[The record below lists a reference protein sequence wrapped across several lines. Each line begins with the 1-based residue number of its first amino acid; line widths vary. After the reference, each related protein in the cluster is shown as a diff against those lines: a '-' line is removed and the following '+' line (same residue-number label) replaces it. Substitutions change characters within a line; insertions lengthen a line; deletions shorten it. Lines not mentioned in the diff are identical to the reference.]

1 MEIKA
6 IQNKNAIKY
15 INNKELLIEINNSK
29 MSYCW
34 IKDDD
39 VKYTK
44 YHIIVNDL
52 SEITDEL
59 KDQYLDK
66 YNIKAD
72 PKISRDDLVYRL
84 MTDEHIPVCPDGKL
98 RRKGEGYVSSI
109 RTVFPPFKHYII
121 EDGNFVEVVRS
132 HWEGSLSNG
141 FFNNEKGKMSNRL
154 ARMIMLLSE
163 RYSVRGNW
171 RGYCFDQNTEILS
184 KRGWLKEEDL
194 SEDDIVLS
202 YDMNSGNMVWSVI
215 KSIYRSLYDDK
226 MYSMCDRDF
235 ESHIT
240 PGHRFI
246 TKRGPV
252 KVENLTL
259 DDEVILMGNEVQKS
273 SSDYSDEFIKEVV
286 LNIKN
291 KCIDI
296 DIDAYSN
303 IMDKNYTFYYDFVCS
318 LSKSQINYILDNLLL
333 SDTIVSAIY
342 PKSNYEKN
350 VKFCNVLMYMCALA
364 GRRIRV
370 QLEEFDK
377 DFNLLVAY
385 PSEYYK
391 TIPVSCIKREQMNST
406 DIFDSYNYTGV
417 VWCVE
422 TEHGTVFVRRNG
434 TMYATMNSYNDE
446 MRGGAILQLAQV
458 ALQFDESKSDNPF
471 AFYTQIIKNSFRRTL
486 NLEKRSQEIRDDL
499 LTASGSAP
507 SYTRQ
512 LENEI
517 DQGMVSGAK
526 PEEQSQKRGRK
537 AKK

>member
-59 KDQYLDK
+59 IDQYLDK

-84 MTDEHIPVCPDGKL
+84 MTDEHIPDCPDGKL
-98 RRKGEGYVSSI
+98 RRKGESYVSSI

-141 FFNNEKGKMSNRL
+141 FFNNEKGKMTNRL

-163 RYSVRGNW
+163 RYSIRGNW

-202 YDMNSGNMVWSVI
+202 YDMNSGNMVWSSI
-215 KSIYRSLYDDK
+215 KSIYRSNYSGE
-226 MYSMCDRDF
+226 MYNLISNDF
-235 ESHIT
+235 YSLIT

-246 TKRGPV
+246 TERGPV
-252 KVENLTL
+252 KVEDLKNNDVLILIGKLLLKNNTRSHKDEIVQDITVNMLNKHYSL
-259 DDEVILMGNEVQKS
+259 DKLFTDNILSSEFICKLDAIQRASLLAVMLHCCEFELHNDDLLNKKIDAIMMISALCGKRVRFEENKANNTFKVIPNKS
-273 SSDYSDEFIKEVV
+273 SSPDLKENSKILPISELTN
-286 LNIKN
+286 LNADGSLN
-291 KCIDI
+291 K
-296 DIDAYSN
+296 
-303 IMDKNYTFYYDFVCS
+303 V
-318 LSKSQINYILDNLLL
+318 
-333 SDTIVSAIY
+333 
-342 PKSNYEKN
+342 
-350 VKFCNVLMYMCALA
+350 
-364 GRRIRV
+364 
-370 QLEEFDK
+370 
-377 DFNLLVAY
+377 
-385 PSEYYK
+385 
-391 TIPVSCIKREQMNST
+391 
-406 DIFDSYNYTGV
+406 NYTGI

-486 NLEKRSQEIRDDL
+486 NLEKRNQEIRDDL